1 LTGKVDHPSALHTL
15 LIFLPRAQSYI
26 PIFLLRAPLPARL
39 PLLVLTLVGLQ
50 DYPASFVAAALVL
63 QWRAAQSVHSHDHSS
78 AALAGDAEVVQ
89 RPLYTMYRLVQD
101 KRMQ

>member
-1 LTGKVDHPSALHTL
+1 VHSPC
-15 LIFLPRAQSYI
+15 I
-26 PIFLLRAPLPARL
+26 PIILLRAPLPARL
-39 PLLVLTLVGLQ
+39 PLLVLTLVGPQ
-50 DYPASFVAAALVL
+50 DYPASFVAAALVPAALVL

-89 RPLYTMYRLVQD
+89 RLLYTMYRLVQD